1 MKISKRQLRRIIKE
15 EKAKLITEYNPA
27 QDPAKRAI
35 GLYFDVNM
43 MKQFNMLMYDM
54 FENAMGAAQ
63 VDGLEPEEAYRM
75 VMAGFENLIEEAET
89 DMRF

>member
-1 MKISKRQLRRIIKE
+1 MKITKRQLKKIIKE
-15 EKAKLITEYNPA
+15 EKAKLMTEYNPA
-27 QDPAKRAI
+27 QDPGQRAI

-54 FENAMGAAQ
+54 FENAMGSAQ
-63 VDGLEPEEAYRM
+63 LDGLEPEEAYRM
-75 VMAGFENLIEEAET
+75 VMAGVESLIEEAGV